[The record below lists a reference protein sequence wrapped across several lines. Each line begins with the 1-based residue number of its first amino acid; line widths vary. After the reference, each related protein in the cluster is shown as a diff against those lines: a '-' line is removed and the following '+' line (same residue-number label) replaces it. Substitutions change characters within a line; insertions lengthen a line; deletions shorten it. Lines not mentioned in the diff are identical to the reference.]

1 MLPQKT
7 RHLVYALLLMALI
20 VTFSV
25 SKANSVVF
33 EFVADVSSAVNN
45 INATENVTVSKA
57 ENVLSI
63 NKSVDLS
70 EVSTNRVVASSMMF
84 STIIN
89 GANEEV
95 NCTNDGSTLAKFFL
109 CGTGDDRTISVSG
122 SGTVTWQKQSSSCP
136 LVGTDTC
143 PVKDNSCYGP
153 EVTGSTYFL
162 DASDPDVAGEYR
174 VRVGSGAFYYF
185 RVSSNPLNPQLS
197 TQDIVCGNPGRVE
210 VTNVPAGYEY
220 SLNSDTGPYQDD
232 PFFDISTPGNYQ
244 VFTRLKN
251 ASPSACVFPSQTVTI
266 SEVDMTVDVSMV
278 DITCSGDKGSISI
291 TISGVPGFY
300 SYRLI
305 RNGVTMNTFG
315 PNGSNTH
322 TFNNLGTGTYS
333 VSVQAGSSCTQT
345 ISTIDGNPITIGA
358 GLVPVDA
365 TAFATDSFGCG
376 ATAVDITIDAS
387 GGTGPYEYSVNGGAF
402 TGSFGSST
410 VHTVSSPGT
419 YDIVVRDTNGCTKNA
434 AVDVENIPPP
444 VYSVSSEDANCGG
457 SNNGSIT
464 VDVSNSNGYNLEYSI
479 DNGGSFQNSNVFSNL
494 APGNYNVVIRYQQD
508 TFSCTTIA
516 VSESIGTPST
526 ILGNANATQT
536 PSCLDENGG
545 EITFSGVSGGVGPYE
560 YSIGS
565 GFILNNTVFTG
576 LSAGTYSPQIRDAN
590 GCVETLPAIEFNP
603 LNKPTDIDFTVSSID
618 CATGTASVTLAVTGG
633 NTINSYEIIAPST
646 VSNGAVDTFTGLGL
660 GSYTFRV
667 TDNSGCSYTES
678 FAITDISSIGVAS
691 QLITNVSCVGDNNGQ
706 GRFIV
711 DGFNGTYSYQIDSDP
726 VVTGQSSSIVS
737 LSGLTAGTYTITVT
751 DEDTNCVDTATL
763 TIAEPSTPLVLGP
776 IWTDMS
782 CQNNNRGA
790 VNGNASGG
798 WGGYRY
804 TLTRPN
810 GSTVG
815 PRSNPNFTGLT
826 DDSGPYTITVV
837 DGGGCTTSASY
848 TFTALTAPS
857 LVLDTAAS
865 DFCFDSADATTMVV
879 DASGGDGSYEYRIDN
894 GPWVAGGSSASFGG
908 LSPGNHTVTV
918 RDGNNCTDSVV
929 RNIKAQTT
937 TTVSI
942 QKELTCSLVAGAGD
956 ADIRV
961 NIGNGN
967 PPYGSYEVDYNGGGY
982 GVSTPITGSSFV
994 YTTPSPGTYQ
1004 FRITDGEGCV
1014 VETNVVTIDPTE
1026 VIAATA
1032 NVTDPRCDDPNTG
1045 VVELVPDTSVGVPPY
1060 QYSVDGSA
1068 GSYTDLGVF
1077 GNLSPGNYTYW
1088 VRDSRGCSID
1098 VSFTVGVPTPGVDAT
1113 VVPNDAACAAGVVRG
1128 SIDVS
1133 GNTNGVAPYTYTLMD
1148 VSGNVVGSVVNTAST
1163 THSFTNLPEGEY
1175 TVITTDASGCEDRD
1189 AVTLGHTGVN
1199 ITPVP
1204 PALPAS
1210 CDPATDGFTYTV
1222 NVAGGSG
1229 SYEIRLV
1236 GEASFYALVPG
1247 PNSHTFS
1254 YAANGIIYGVA
1265 YTVEVLD
1272 TVTGCIYEQEIPP
1285 VSGPTPSFMATA
1297 SGTSASC
1304 DVAGNGIFN
1313 YEVQDYSGTELEISV
1328 INVTTGA
1335 VISAATTITVP
1346 PYVPGTPYTGQI
1358 TNLPPGNYRVLVEDV
1373 ANGCTTS
1380 AEAIIVQDIPSVSID
1395 SNTNA
1400 NCIDPNGHLIVRGVG
1415 GTGPY
1420 QFSVVPTAA
1429 PEGAYSATTDYDL
1442 APGDYDV
1449 YVQDASGCS
1458 SSTTVT
1464 ILEDPGV
1471 AVPTINVTNQCFMVT
1486 SYNVEVTSPL
1496 NSGPSPE
1503 TTFQYDMGSGFQD
1516 SPLFT
1521 VPNPGTYTM
1530 TVRDGN
1536 GCTATNTFEVF
1547 DFFSITASATVEPS
1561 CNNADGTITVVTS
1574 GGSGDFDYVLDDGAG
1589 FVVSQTDDP
1598 VFTTL
1603 PPGNYTITVTDR
1615 SSNTTPLCQDTAV
1628 VEIISVDQ
1636 PVIDTIT
1643 EENISCFGSA
1653 DGSISVDLVAATA
1666 TDGPFVYNLYDSSNT
1681 LVVSQAD
1688 AIFDDLVADA
1698 YEVEVVSSRGCTS
1711 ARVPASILE
1720 PSALVGAATAAPFSC
1735 NPSSN
1740 TFNSTTITAYA
1751 DTNGDGTGT
1760 LTGTG
1765 PYTYSINDG
1774 TPIFDGTNF
1783 QSSNTF
1789 EIIDNGSPQTIIVT
1803 IRDNNGCEIT
1813 DTVNL
1818 SPPSGLTFNFNEL
1831 SPITCDAS
1839 GSGVMAST
1847 VEVIIDQ
1854 GPGNY
1859 GVEILPLGSQPERL
1873 TAGSDRVVW
1882 DLDTPG
1888 DYIFAVRDIDNGGCL
1903 YVTPTYNV
1911 PDYNLIE
1918 AVINEVKPV
1927 TCFNGS
1933 DGEISIAV
1941 NNYIGIYN
1949 YEVFSRDAAGVET
1962 STGVSGSFD
1971 TSNPIATPEIITGV
1985 PAGNLIVHIEAVDSP
2000 FCDTVSNTTTV
2011 HGPDR
2016 PLDPTPAQT
2025 ADVTCFVPGR
2035 GEITVSGDGGWGG
2048 YEYQLEMET
2057 APGLFITTAA
2067 YSTNN
2072 VFSDL
2077 LSGTYRVGIRDSG
2090 GCEVLEDF
2098 TISPPVPIAADI
2110 RIVQPLLCPG
2120 SNDGII
2126 EAYNVTGGQ
2135 DIDGDGEEYLFQ
2147 LNRLDTSGNILNTSG
2162 LQESPVFPNLPTG
2175 SYTIVVYDGWGCS
2188 FTTLP
2193 IFIQDPLPVDADL
2206 LETLAP
2212 GCGDEG
2218 RMELTIINPIAG
2230 MEYFYRRTG
2239 TSDPFVS
2246 FGGVGIV
2253 TVEIII
2259 PDVNLNP
2266 GPYQFDVQNGNGCP
2280 SQKSN
2285 EINLDPALPLA
2296 IALDLVDANIKCAGQ
2311 PTGIVRSEAFGGVGN
2326 YIYTLV
2332 NNVLDSG
2339 VPGVPRV
2346 PLAADIVRGPQNSGI
2361 FRDLPPGSYYV
2372 YATSQGCV
2380 AISEEILITPK
2391 DPLVLDR
2398 IEAIPVSC
2406 NGDVD
2411 GQVIIEASGGTGK
2424 IRFSISDTLS
2434 EFFEGEDPLN
2444 PNSFT
2449 FTDLPPG
2456 TYEIIVQDELGC
2468 NILQEVTIREPE
2480 ELVVSNIVGSP
2491 ETCINASDGSAQI
2504 TMMGGTPFVDVLSG
2518 VEYYETKLIGPD
2530 SVGDEVYV
2538 RNDSL
2543 FFDNLLGGETY
2554 VVFIRDSMGC
2564 ETYEMLPIMMGVDLS
2579 AEALVEYG
2587 CEGIFPN
2594 STVSVQMQDSSV
2606 LPRLLFSLDVDDIS
2620 LANTQTV
2627 YGDLS
2632 AGDHT
2637 IYIYHENGCATF
2649 VEFTLEAYEPLT
2661 LSAVKTGPNQI
2672 TATATGGFGGYEYF
2686 FQGDSYGSDN
2696 IYISNQDA
2704 NVSIRVVDRNGC
2716 VATMAIPFEFTGMLD
2731 VPNFFTPNGD
2741 NMNDEWYPGNRDYFP
2756 NLEVKIY
2763 DRYGRVVAILDQVS
2777 GWDGTYEGKA
2787 VPSGD
2792 YWYEVN
2798 ANDEDKQQFMG
2809 HFTLYR

>member
-1 MLPQKT
+1 MLPKKP
-7 RHLVYALLLMALI
+7 RYIYYALLLLALSI
-20 VTFSV
+20 VFSA
-25 SKANSVVF
+25 SKANSIVY
-33 EFVADVSSAVNN
+33 ELIADVSSAVEN
-45 INATENVTVSKA
+45 INAIEIVLEQPQENNFLESSRINTNEEVAIDVT
-57 ENVLSI
+57 
-63 NKSVDLS
+63 
-70 EVSTNRVVASSMMF
+70 SSPMMF
-84 STIIN
+84 ATIIN
-89 GANEEV
+89 GANEQV
-95 NCTNDGSTLAKFFL
+95 TCTNDGSTLAKFFL
-109 CGTGDDRTISVSG
+109 CGTGDDRTVSVSG
-122 SGTVTWQKQSSSCP
+122 SGTITWQKLSSSCVF
-136 LVGTDTC
+136 VGTDTC

-153 EVTGSTYFL
+153 AVTSATYFL
-162 DASDPDVAGEYR
+162 DASDPSVAGEYR

-197 TQDIVCGNPGRVE
+197 TQDIICGNPGRVE

-220 SLNSDTGPYQDD
+220 SLNSAAGPYQDN
-232 PFFDISTPGNYQ
+232 PYFDIFTPGNYQ
-244 VFTRLKN
+244 VYTRLKN

-266 SEVDMTVDVSMV
+266 NEVDMTVDVSMV
-278 DITCSGDKGSISI
+278 DIICSGDKGSISI
-291 TISGVPGFY
+291 NISGVPGFY

-305 RNGVTMNTFG
+305 RNGATMNTFG

-322 TFNNLGTGTYS
+322 TFNNLGAGTYS

-345 ISTIDGNPITIGA
+345 ISTINGNPITIGA

-376 ATAVDITIDAS
+376 ATSVDITIDAS
-387 GGTGPYEYSVNGGAF
+387 GGTGPYQYNVNGGAF
-402 TGSFGSST
+402 GGSFATST
-410 VHTVSSPGT
+410 THTVSSPGT
-419 YDIVVRDTNGCTKNA
+419 YNIVVRDANGCTKNA

-444 VYSVSSEDANCGG
+444 VYNISSIDANCGG
-457 SNNGSIT
+457 SNNGSISVNVT
-464 VDVSNSNGYNLEYSI
+464 NSNGYNLEYSI
-479 DNGGSFQNSNVFSNL
+479 NNGGTFQNSNVFSNL

-508 TFSCTTIA
+508 TFSCTTPA
-516 VSESIGTPST
+516 VSRTIGTPST

-536 PSCLDENGG
+536 PTCLNESGG
-545 EITFSGVSGGVGPYE
+545 QITFSGVSGGVGPYE

-565 GFILNNTVFTG
+565 GFILNNTVFNG
-576 LSAGTYSPQIRDAN
+576 ISAGTYSPQIRDAN
-590 GCVETLPAIEFNP
+590 GCVSTLPAIVFSP

-618 CATGTASVTLAVTGG
+618 CATGTASVSLTVTGG
-633 NTINSYEIIAPST
+633 AAISTYEIIAPTS
-646 VSNGAVDTFTGLGL
+646 VNNGGSNTFTGLGL

-667 TDNSGCSYTES
+667 TDSAGCNYTES
-678 FAITDISSIGVAS
+678 FAITDISSIGVTS
-691 QLITNVSCVGDNNGQ
+691 QLLTNVTCFGDSDGG

-711 DGFNGTYSYQIDSDP
+711 DGFNGTYSYQIDANP
-726 VVTGQSSSIVS
+726 VVTGQTSSIVS
-737 LSGLTAGTYTITVT
+737 VGGLSAGSYTITVT

-763 TIAEPSTPLVLGP
+763 TIAEPSVALTISP

-798 WGGYRY
+798 WGGFQY

-810 GSTVG
+810 GTTAG

-826 DDSGPYTITVV
+826 DDTGPYTISVV
-837 DGGGCTTSASY
+837 DGGGCTASASY
-848 TFTALTAPS
+848 TFTSLTAPT
-857 LVLDTAAS
+857 LVLDTGAS
-865 DFCFDSADATTMVV
+865 DFCFDSSNATTMVV
-879 DASGGDGSYEYRIDN
+879 NASGGDGNYEYRIDN
-894 GPWVAGGSSASFGG
+894 GPWVAGGASASFGG
-908 LSPGNHTVTV
+908 LTPGNHTVQV
-918 RDGNNCTDSVV
+918 RDGNNCMDDVV
-929 RNIKAQTT
+929 RNIRPQTT
-937 TTVSI
+937 STVSI
-942 QKELTCSLVAGAGD
+942 QKELTCSLVPGAGD

-967 PPYGSYEVDYNGGGY
+967 PPYANYAVNINGGGY
-982 GVSTPITGSSFV
+982 GLTTPIAGSSFV

-1004 FRITDGEGCV
+1004 FQITDGNGCV
-1014 VETNVVTIDPTE
+1014 VETNVVTISPTD
-1026 VIAATA
+1026 VIVATA
-1032 NVTDPRCDDPNTG
+1032 DVTDPRCDDPNTG
-1045 VVELVPDTSVGVPPY
+1045 VVRLIPDTTVGVAPY
-1060 QYSVDGSA
+1060 EYSIDGTN
-1068 GSYTDLGVF
+1068 YTSQAVY
-1077 GNLSPGNYTYW
+1077 GNLSPGNYTYY
-1088 VRDSRGCSID
+1088 VRDSRGCFID
-1098 VSFTVGVPTPGVDAT
+1098 VDFTVGPPDPGVDAT
-1113 VVPNDAACAAGVVRG
+1113 VVPNDATCAAGVVEG
-1128 SIDVS
+1128 SIDVT
-1133 GNTNGVAPYTYTLMD
+1133 GNVNGVAPYTYTLLD
-1148 VSGNVVGSVVNTAST
+1148 VNGNVVGPVVNTASD

-1175 TVITTDASGCEDRD
+1175 TVITRDASGCEDRD
-1189 AVTLGHTGVN
+1189 AVTLGHTGLT

-1204 PALPAS
+1204 PPLPAS
-1210 CDPATDGFTYTV
+1210 CDPSADGFTYTV
-1222 NVAGGSG
+1222 NIAGGSG
-1229 SYEIRLV
+1229 EYDIRVL
-1236 GEASFYALVPG
+1236 GDPSGFFSMASGAT
-1247 PNSHTFS
+1247 SHTFS

-1272 TVTGCIYEQEIPP
+1272 RVTGCIYQQEIPP
-1285 VSGPTPSFMATA
+1285 VSGPLPGFIATA
-1297 SGTSASC
+1297 SATSSSC
-1304 DVAGNGIFN
+1304 DVSGNGIFY
-1313 YEVQDYSGTELEISV
+1313 YEVEEYSGTQLEITV

-1335 VISAATTITVP
+1335 IVAPATIIAVP
-1346 PYVPGTPYTGQI
+1346 AYVAGTPYTGQI

-1373 ANGCTTS
+1373 PTGCTTS
-1380 AEAIIVQDIPSVSID
+1380 AQAIIAQDIPTISVD

-1400 NCIDPNGHLIVRGVG
+1400 NCNDPLGHLVIRGVG

-1420 QFSVVPTAA
+1420 QYSVVPTTTAA
-1429 PEGAYSATTDYDL
+1429 GAYSATTDYDL
-1442 APGDYDV
+1442 SPGDYDV

-1458 SSTTVT
+1458 SFTTVT

-1471 AVPTINVTNQCFMVT
+1471 SAPTIDVTNQCFVVA
-1486 SYNVEVTSPL
+1486 SYNVEVTGPV
-1496 NSGPSPE
+1496 NSGPAPE

-1516 SPLFT
+1516 SPFFT

-1547 DFFSITASATVEPS
+1547 DFFSITASATAEPS

-1574 GGSGDFDYVLDDGAG
+1574 GGSGDFDYVLDDGINPTTFQANN
-1589 FVVSQTDDP
+1589 P
-1598 VFTTL
+1598 VFTGL
-1603 PPGNYTITVTDR
+1603 VPGNYTITVTDR
-1615 SSNTTPLCQDTAV
+1615 SSNTTPLCEDTAV
-1628 VEIISVDQ
+1628 VEIITVDQ
-1636 PVIDTIT
+1636 PLIDSVLT
-1643 EENISCFGSA
+1643 EDISCFGSA
-1653 DGSISVDLVAATA
+1653 DGSISVDLLAASA
-1666 TDGPFVYNLYDSSNT
+1666 TDGPFVYNLYDSGNN
-1681 LVVSQAD
+1681 LIVSQAD
-1688 AIFDDLVADA
+1688 AIFDNLTPDN
-1698 YEVEVVSSRGCTS
+1698 YEVQVVSSRGCS
-1711 ARVPASILE
+1711 SLRVPANIIE
-1720 PSALVGAATAAPFSC
+1720 PTALMGAATAPPFTC

-1740 TFNSTTITAYA
+1740 TFNTTTITAYA
-1751 DTNGDGTGT
+1751 DTNGDGTGS

-1765 PYTYSINDG
+1765 PYSYSINDG
-1774 TPIFDGTNF
+1774 TPVFDGTNF

-1789 EIIDNGSPQTIIVT
+1789 EIIDNGGPQTIIVT

-1818 SPPSGLTFNFNEL
+1818 APPSGLTFSFNEL
-1831 SPITCDAS
+1831 TPITCDAS

-1847 VEVIIDQ
+1847 VEIVIDQ

-1873 TAGSDRVVW
+1873 TSGADRIVW

-1888 DYIFAVRDIDNGGCL
+1888 DYIFAVRDIANGGCL
-1903 YVTPTYNV
+1903 FVTPTYNV

-1933 DGEISIAV
+1933 DGEISIEV
-1941 NNYIGIYN
+1941 NNYTGVYN

-1962 STGVSGSFD
+1962 TTGVTGSFD
-1971 TSNPIATPEIITGV
+1971 TANPINTPEIIVGV
-1985 PAGNLIVHIEAVDSP
+1985 PAGNLLVRVEAVDSP

-2016 PLDPTPAQT
+2016 PLDPSPAQT
-2025 ADVTCFVPGR
+2025 ADVTCFIPGR

-2057 APGLFITTAA
+2057 APGVYLMIASF
-2067 YSTNN
+2067 STNN

-2077 LSGTYRVGIRDSG
+2077 ISGTYRVGIRDSG
-2090 GCEVLEDF
+2090 GCVVMEDF
-2098 TISPPVPIAADI
+2098 IINPPVPIAADI

-2126 EAYNVTGGQ
+2126 EAYNISGGE
-2135 DIDGDGEEYLFQ
+2135 DINGDGEEYLFQ

-2162 LQESPVFPNLPTG
+2162 LQESAVFPNLPTG
-2175 SYTIVVYDGWGCS
+2175 NYTIVVYDGWGCS

-2193 IFIQDPLPVDADL
+2193 VFIQDPLPVDADL
-2206 LETLAP
+2206 VETLAP

-2218 RMELTIINPIAG
+2218 RMELTIANPIAG
-2230 MEYFYRRTG
+2230 MGYFYRRSG
-2239 TSDPFVS
+2239 TTDPFVS
-2246 FGGVGIV
+2246 FGGIGVV

-2280 SQKSN
+2280 EQKSN
-2285 EINLDPALPLA
+2285 EINLDPALPLV

-2332 NNVLDSG
+2332 NNILDSG
-2339 VPGVPRV
+2339 TPGVPRL
-2346 PLAADIVRGPQNSGI
+2346 PIATDIVRGPQSSGI

-2372 YATSQGCV
+2372 YATSLGCT
-2380 AISEEILITPK
+2380 AISGEILITPK
-2391 DPLVLDR
+2391 DPLILDR
-2398 IEAIPVSC
+2398 LEMVPVSC
-2406 NGDVD
+2406 YGDVD

-2434 EFFEGEDPLN
+2434 EFFEGEDPSN

-2468 NILQEVTIREPE
+2468 NILQEVTITEPE
-2480 ELVVSNIVGSP
+2480 ELIVANVDTTP
-2491 ETCINASDGSAQI
+2491 ETCIMASDGSAQL
-2504 TMMGGTPFVDVLSG
+2504 TMMGGTPFVDTLSG
-2518 VEYYETKLIGPD
+2518 AEYYETRIIGPN
-2530 SVGDEVYV
+2530 SIGDEVFE
-2538 RNDSL
+2538 RNDAL
-2543 FFDNLLGGETY
+2543 FFDNLMGGETY

-2564 ETYEMLPIMMGVDLS
+2564 ETNAVIPIMIGVDLS
-2579 AEALVEYG
+2579 AEPIVEYG

-2594 STVSVQMQDSSV
+2594 STVTIRMTDSS
-2606 LPRLLFSLDVDDIS
+2606 LMSRLLFSLDVDDMT
-2620 LANTQTV
+2620 LANTQTTF
-2627 YGDLS
+2627 GDLA

-2637 IYIYHENGCATF
+2637 VYIYHENGCATSVDF
-2649 VEFTLEAYEPLT
+2649 SVDAYEPLT
-2661 LSAVKTGPNQI
+2661 LTAIKTGPNEV
-2672 TATATGGFGGYEYF
+2672 TATATGGFGDYEYF
-2686 FQGDSYGSDN
+2686 FQGDSYGTVN
-2696 IYISNQDA
+2696 VFLSNQDT
-2704 NVSIRVVDRNGC
+2704 NVEVRVVDRMGC
-2716 VATMAIPFEFTGMLD
+2716 EAMISIPFKFTGMLEI
-2731 VPNFFTPNGD
+2731 PNFFTPNGD

-2756 NLEVKIY
+2756 NIEVKIY

-2777 GWDGTYEGKA
+2777 GWDGNYDGKA